1 MTKGARGGAQPV
13 AVVTGAS
20 RGIGL
25 AIARRL
31 AAEGHIVICTDIDGP
46 GTEQSRALIEKEGG
60 RAEAH
65 VLDVTDEAAF
75 ARLVEEITS
84 RWGRLDVL
92 VNNAGIRHDA
102 LLMRMKSREW
112 ERVLQVNLTGTFN
125 GIKAVTRTMMKQ
137 RHGVIVNLASVVAL
151 TGNAGQANYVA
162 SKAGVVGLTKSA
174 ALELGSRGIR
184 VLAIAPGFIDTEMTQ
199 DLTDEVK
206 KTYLQQVPLGRPG
219 STEDVANVVAFLVSS
234 QAAYLTG
241 QVIQVDGGLHT

>member
-1 MTKGARGGAQPV
+1 MTEGARGGAQPV

-31 AAEGHIVICTDIDGP
+31 AAEGYIVICADIDGP
-46 GTEQSRALIEKEGG
+46 GIEQTRALIEQGGG

-65 VLDVTDEAAF
+65 VLDVTDEEAF

-137 RHGVIVNLASVVAL
+137 RHGVIINLASVVAL

-199 DLTDEVK
+199 GLTDEVK

-219 STEDVANVVAFLVSS
+219 SAEDVANVVAFLVSS
-234 QAAYLTG
+234 QAAYMTG